1 MMDSGRGAAARGSDV
16 SYELKPRGVRSSDGG
31 HAASPA
37 AAPGKRTLTEALSAA
52 VVQRRAA
59 GPAPE
64 QVHAAAARGID
75 TPATALPFADRIQAS
90 FGPRHDVSSIQ
101 AHVGG
106 AATDATSAM
115 GASAYA
121 TGSHVVFGESPDL
134 HTAAHEAAHVIQQ
147 AHGVS
152 LYGGVGQT
160 GDAYE
165 QHADAV
171 ADRVV
176 AGRSAAD
183 LLDGFAGGGRAAA
196 APGVQQRS
204 LASRLIAAFGGP
216 SHAGATTGAAVQMT
230 LSTTLRS
237 SLEVYGPVDY
247 NGIVAVIHAAPV
259 AERQAA
265 MNDSSLRD
273 LINNR
278 LSAQWAQTV
287 FSSLMEGSQKWQ
299 NPTANDFFTFFVTN
313 NGNGPL
319 PNTATMNC
327 WESIMYAAFL
337 ARQVTAAWIKT
348 FYTTA
353 LAAPDPN
360 AMVWT
365 QLRFSTALPTYAPPG
380 TSGTQGGVGASGT
393 GNTRTPSAGQLLFYH
408 TGGAVPGHVAVSLGG
423 DQAISLWNQPN
434 NVDAVQRIRVTD
446 LAGTVYVGDP
456 PW

>member
-1 MMDSGRGAAARGSDV
+1 M
-16 SYELKPRGVRSSDGG
+16 SYELKSGSTRSSEGG
-31 HAASPA
+31 RGASTA
-37 AAPGKRTLTEALSAA
+37 AAPGKRTLTEALPPA
-52 VVQRRAA
+52 VVQRRAT
-59 GPAPE
+59 GPAPD

-90 FGPRHDVSSIQ
+90 FGPRHDVSSIT
-101 AHVGG
+101 AHTGG
-106 AATDATSAM
+106 AAADATSAM

-121 TGSHVVFGESPDL
+121 SGSHVVFGGPPDL

-147 AHGVS
+147 AHGVN
-152 LYGGVGQT
+152 LYGGVGQA
-160 GDAYE
+160 GDTYE

-176 AGRSAAD
+176 AGQSAAD
-183 LLDGFAGGGRAAA
+183 LLDRFTGGGGRAAA

-204 LASRLIAAFGGP
+204 LTSRLLAAFAVP
-216 SHAGATTGAAVQMT
+216 SHAGATTSAAVQMT

-247 NGIVAVIHAAPV
+247 NGIVAMIHAAPV

-273 LINNR
+273 LINSR
-278 LSAQWAQTV
+278 LSAEWAQTV
-287 FSSLMEGSQKWQ
+287 FSSLLEGSQKWK
-299 NPTANDFFTFFVTN
+299 NPTNNDFFTFFVTN

-337 ARQVTAAWIKT
+337 AHQVSATWIKT
-348 FYTTA
+348 FYETA

-365 QLRFSTALPTYAPPG
+365 QLRFSTALPTYGAPS
-380 TSGTQGGVGASGT
+380 TSGTQGGVGAAGT

-434 NVDAVQRIRVTD
+434 NVDAVQRIRVTA
-446 LAGTVYVGDP
+446 LPGTVYVGDP

>member
-1 MMDSGRGAAARGSDV
+1 
-16 SYELKPRGVRSSDGG
+16 
-31 HAASPA
+31 PA
-37 AAPGKRTLTEALSAA
+37 PSPGKRTLTEALPP
-52 VVQRRAA
+52 VQRQAT

-75 TPATALPFADRIQAS
+75 TPATTLPFADRIQAS
-90 FGPRHDVSSIQ
+90 FGPRHDVSSIK

-106 AATDATSAM
+106 AAADATSAM
-115 GASAYA
+115 SASAYA

-134 HTAAHEAAHVIQQ
+134 HTAAHEAAHAVQQ
-147 AHGVS
+147 ARGVS
-152 LYGGVGQT
+152 LYGGVGQS

-183 LLDGFAGGGRAAA
+183 LLDGFAGSSRPA
-196 APGVQQRS
+196 APSSVQQRS
-204 LASRLIAAFGGP
+204 LADRLIAAFGGP
-216 SHAGATTGAAVQMT
+216 SHRGATTGAPVQMT

-247 NGIVAVIHAAPV
+247 NGIVAMIHAAPV

-273 LINNR
+273 LINTR
-278 LSAQWAQTV
+278 LTAQWAQTV

-327 WESIMYAAFL
+327 WESTMYAAFL
-337 ARQVTAAWIKT
+337 AHQVTAAWIKS

-365 QLRFSTALPTYAPPG
+365 QLRFSTALPTYAPPT
-380 TSGTQGGVGASGT
+380 TSGTQGGTGAPGT

-423 DQAISLWNQPN
+423 DQAIRLWNQPN
-434 NVDAVQRIRVTD
+434 HVDAVQRIRATD
-446 LAGTVYVGDP
+446 LPGTIYVGDP